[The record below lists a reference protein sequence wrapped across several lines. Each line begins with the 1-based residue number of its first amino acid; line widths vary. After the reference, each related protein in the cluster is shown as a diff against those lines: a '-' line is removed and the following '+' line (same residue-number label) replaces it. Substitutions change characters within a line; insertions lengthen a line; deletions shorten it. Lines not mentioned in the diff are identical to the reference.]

1 MKILTIVGAR
11 PQFIKAAAVSR
22 AFTGREGIDEVL
34 VHTGQHFDDNMSSI
48 FFEQLGI
55 PRPDHHLEI
64 HSLSHGAM
72 TGRMLEEIEKV
83 VLSEEPDCVMVYGD
97 TNSTLAGALA
107 ARKLHVDVVHVE
119 AGLRSF
125 DMAMPEEVNRIL
137 TDRISNVLY
146 CPTDTAVSNLESE
159 GFENYDCRIVQC
171 GDVMEDAALYYAD
184 QARECSTVLDDQGL
198 ATGEFHLC
206 TLHRAENTDDPDRLQ
221 ELVAGLNALSRKYTI
236 VLPLHPRT
244 RIALEKQG
252 LSLDARLIQPVGYL
266 DMIALLDGAS
276 VVLTDSGGLQKEAY
290 FFNKYC
296 VTMRDQTEWVE
307 TVEHGFNVLVGADR
321 EKLVAA
327 VDQASGKPFVRNVE
341 LYGGG
346 RAAERIA
353 DDLIAHV

>member
-22 AFTGREGIDEVL
+22 AFAGRDGIDEVL

-72 TGRMLEEIEKV
+72 TGRMLEKIEEV
-83 VLSEEPDCVMVYGD
+83 VLEEVPDCLMVYGD

-107 ARKLHVDVVHVE
+107 ARKLAVTVVHVE

-137 TDRISNVLY
+137 TDRISDILY
-146 CPTDTAVSNLESE
+146 CPTDTAVRNLEAE
-159 GFENYDCRIVQC
+159 GFRNYGCRIVQC
-171 GDVMEDAALYYAD
+171 GDVMEDAALFYAD
-184 QARECSTVLDDQGL
+184 RARANSTILEELDL
-198 ATGEFHLC
+198 ARGEFHLC
-206 TLHRAENTDDPDRLQ
+206 TLHRAENTDQPDRLR
-221 ELVAGLNALSRKYTI
+221 ELVEGLNELSRDYKI

-244 RIALEKQG
+244 KAALQQQG
-252 LSLDARLIQPVGYL
+252 LELGAQLIDPVGYL

-290 FFNKYC
+290 FFNTHC

-307 TVEHGFNVLVGADR
+307 LVEHGFNVLAGADR
-321 EKLVAA
+321 NRLIAA
-327 VDQASGKPFVRNVE
+327 VHEASGKTFVRDIE

-346 RAAERIA
+346 RASENIA
-353 DDLIAHV
+353 DDLLTNV